1 MEDFVKRMIKEQK
14 ELSQVSDILKDR
26 IDKIETFL
34 NTKGYV
40 LTETEF
46 YLLTKQYD
54 AMKDMYQK
62 SMDYYFTLLAR
73 IALYENFDK
82 KEKNNEEI

>member
-1 MEDFVKRMIKEQK
+1 MEDFVKRMIEEQK
-14 ELSQVSDILKDR
+14 ELSQTLDRLKDR

-34 NTKGYV
+34 NDNCAE

-82 KEKNNEEI
+82 RGKR